1 MTIDDGLLG
10 KAREAGARLADAEH
24 AFHAARWDYHTAVR
38 RLHLGGGTLREIAAA
53 LGLSHQRVQQIVDE
67 AGGTWWQR
75 LWKSRRAPDPGP
87 CTFCHRPPT
96 VVAKL
101 IAGPAVFIC
110 DACVRAA
117 ERESPPFVRAAP
129 PRARCSFCGKRKN
142 AERSMTASADGHI
155 CSECLRVCRE
165 ILTDRA
171 A

>member
-1 MTIDDGLLG
+1 MTIDEGLLG
-10 KAREAGARLADAEH
+10 KAREAGARLADTER
-24 AFHAARWDYHTAVR
+24 AFHAARWDYRTAVR

-110 DACVRAA
+110 DACVHAA
-117 ERESPPFVRAAP
+117 ERERQPFVRAAH
-129 PRARCSFCGKRKN
+129 PRARSSFSGNRN
-142 AERSMTASADGHI
+142 TPDPSMTPPPHAT
-155 CSECLRVCRE
+155 LP
-165 ILTDRA
+165 TDLL
-171 A
+171 